1 MHPYPRSEA
10 LFHEAQTVL
19 AGGVSSSIRAA
30 MKPLPLFASRAYG
43 AYLEDVD
50 GHRYIDYL
58 LAYGP
63 TLLGHAHPQITERII
78 EALGRGYTYG
88 LQHSGEIELARK
100 LIDILPCA
108 DLVAYSDSGTEAVM
122 LALRL
127 ARVHTG
133 RAKVLRFEGHYHGW
147 ADSIFTAFPS
157 PDMRGQQ
164 SSGDGVQ
171 PGTGGQSQHALED
184 VLLLPWND
192 FEALEAGFEQ
202 YGSDLAAVISEA
214 VMCNSGCILPLPGYL
229 ERLRELSTQHGV
241 VLILDEVITGFRV
254 ALGGA
259 QERLN
264 ITPDLVT
271 LGKALANG
279 VAMSAVAGKAEVM
292 AHIASGRVNHLGTLN
307 GNTVAVEAALAT
319 LEILCENEGAVYEQL
334 ESLSNQLVSGL
345 RTLLERHGIP
355 GVVNACGAVFHL
367 MFTDQKEVNSYA
379 GFQARDAGRYVRF
392 AQGMLERGVLLRQTG
407 LWYISAAHTSEN
419 IERTLEAADATLE
432 TLA

>member
-63 TLLGHAHPQITERII
+63 TLLGHAHPQITARIT

-100 LIDILPCA
+100 LIEILPCA

-127 ARVHTG
+127 ARAHTG
-133 RAKVLRFEGHYHGW
+133 RVKILRFEGHYHGW

-164 SSGDGVQ
+164 SNGDGVQ

-192 FEALEAGFEQ
+192 FEALEAAFEQ
-202 YGSDLAAVISEA
+202 YGPELAAVISEP

-229 ERLRELSTQHGV
+229 ERLRELSTRHGV

-259 QERLN
+259 QERLG

-279 VAMSAVAGKAEVM
+279 VAMSAVAGKAEIM
-292 AHIASGRVNHLGTLN
+292 GHIASGRVNHLGTLN

-319 LEILCENEGAVYEQL
+319 LELLTEDGGTVYNRL
-334 ESLSNQLVSGL
+334 EVLSDQLVGGL
-345 RTLLERHGIP
+345 RSLLELHHLS

-367 MFTDQKEVNSYA
+367 MFTTQKEVKDFA
-379 GFQARDAGRYVRF
+379 GFQSRDAARYSRF
-392 AQGMLERGVLLRQTG
+392 AQGMLEQGVLLRQTG
-407 LWYISAAHTSEN
+407 LWYISAAHSRQD
-419 IERTLEAADATLE
+419 IEQTLEAANRVLE
-432 TLA
+432 KLT